1 MGGASWPGVGGA
13 GRWRSSASALRSA
26 AASSRSSM
34 TFENPP
40 QAVGLSPLRLGG
52 FLVVGLSQ
60 NSGSSGDL
68 FCYRRFDARLHGHVG
83 FDRSTF

>member
-1 MGGASWPGVGGA
+1 
-13 GRWRSSASALRSA
+13 
-26 AASSRSSM
+26 
-34 TFENPP
+34 
-40 QAVGLSPLRLGG
+40 VGLSPLRLGG